1 MTARR
6 GPRKRLRRLGQRLRD
21 WRRQTF
27 PPVHP
32 DIEEYLDELHGP
44 APDPVLR
51 EMDRHAAGQ
60 GFPVVGPV
68 VGRFLETMARS
79 VGARRVFEFGSGFG
93 YSALWFARAVGPEGR
108 VIGSDGDPDNCRLA
122 REYLAR
128 AGVGDRVDI
137 RQGQADGVFAATRG
151 PFDVCYND
159 VDKGD
164 YPRIW
169 AMARERIRPGG
180 LYIADNAL
188 WYGKVTMAAPRDF
201 APGWT
206 EAIREHNAAIAAD
219 PDFDTFLN
227 PVRDGVIVARRLR

>member
-1 MTARR
+1 MTASR
-6 GPRKRLRRLGQRLRD
+6 GARKRLRRLRDRLRD
-21 WRRQTF
+21 LRRQTF

-44 APDPVLR
+44 APEPVLR
-51 EMDRHAAGQ
+51 EMDAYAVEQ
-60 GFPVVGPV
+60 GFPAVGPI

-79 VGARRVFEFGSGFG
+79 VSARRVFEFGSGFG
-93 YSALWFARAVGPEGR
+93 YSAIWFARAVGPAGA
-108 VIGSDGDPDNCRLA
+108 VIGSDGDADNCRLA
-122 REYLAR
+122 RQFLAS
-128 AGVGDRVDI
+128 AGVAERVVIHHGMADRVF
-137 RQGQADGVFAATRG
+137 ADTDGE
-151 PFDVCYND
+151 FDVCYND

-169 AMARERIRPGG
+169 ELARERVRPGG

-188 WYGKVTMAAPRDF
+188 WYGKVTMRAPRDF

-206 EAIREHNAAIAAD
+206 EAIREHNAQIAAD
-219 PDFDTFLN
+219 PDFDTFIN